1 MATESMNNPTEELQV
16 EEESS
21 MMGSE
26 WDLRDIGAT
35 GIETLS
41 SGGISN
47 QDIAKLKEAGI
58 CTVQGDIYIFH
69 AVTYFSKL
77 TSDIS
82 TLQGLV
88 LTSKRQLLMIK
99 GLSDQKIMK
108 CLDIGRKN
116 LVGGMSIPGQYA
128 TGLQVMEMRKSV
140 RQITTGSAQFDSL
153 LGGGFESQSLTE
165 IYGEFRTGKTQVS
178 HTLCVTGQLGYDIG
192 GGQGKVLFIDTEV
205 WFRIK

>member
-1 MATESMNNPTEELQV
+1 
-16 EEESS
+16 
-21 MMGSE
+21 
-26 WDLRDIGAT
+26 
-35 GIETLS
+35 
-41 SGGISN
+41 
-47 QDIAKLKEAGI
+47 
-58 CTVQGDIYIFH
+58 
-69 AVTYFSKL
+69 
-77 TSDIS
+77 
-82 TLQGLV
+82 
-88 LTSKRQLLMIK
+88 MIK

-205 WFRIK
+205 WFRIKQYKDCTRLSTFHCSKRI

>member
-1 MATESMNNPTEELQV
+1 M
-16 EEESS
+16 
-21 MMGSE
+21 
-26 WDLRDIGAT
+26 
-35 GIETLS
+35 
-41 SGGISN
+41 
-47 QDIAKLKEAGI
+47 
-58 CTVQGDIYIFH
+58 F
-69 AVTYFSKL
+69 
-77 TSDIS
+77 S

-205 WFRIK
+205 WFRIKQYKDCTRLTKHGSLLDTNLTSLLEYFHSHGREPFVQSASKRLLSVST